1 MCVPVHVCVSLVD
14 LHPDP
19 LERKTGLGHSYHMCL
34 CEGCITV
41 LYHRVCLCSSVW
53 PAIESQNH

>member
-1 MCVPVHVCVSLVD
+1 MCVPVHVCVSLMD

-34 CEGCITV
+34 CEGSITV
-41 LYHRVCLCSSVW
+41 LYQCVCL
-53 PAIESQNH
+53 